1 MRCFWGV
8 APLAALA
15 FWMACSFASA
25 EGQKAEPIVV
35 GLDADM
41 SSGSAQ
47 SGESIRRGIVLA
59 MDEINDRGGVLGRPL
74 QLAVKDHRGNPA
86 RGVDNIADFAKMKNL
101 VAVVGGL
108 HTPVA
113 LAELK
118 TIHENRIIYLD
129 PWAAGTPIV
138 DNGYDPNY
146 VFRVSVRDEYAGGF
160 LVDKAVE
167 MGHKK
172 VALLLEQ
179 TGWGRSNERSMTAA
193 LEARGLKP
201 VTIQWFYW
209 GCRDL
214 SCQIQAAK
222 EADAD
227 VVLLVA
233 NAPEG
238 AVAVASMAALPADQR
253 IHILSH
259 WGITG
264 GDFFRRT
271 GKDLKEVHLVFLQTY
286 SFLAPTFPES
296 AERVMAAYK
305 AKFPDGPTAEAIF
318 SPAGTAHAWDL
329 IHLLAQAIEKAGSV
343 ERPKVRDALET
354 IEEYRGLVRHYSP
367 PFTPD
372 RHDALT
378 VEDFKIA
385 RYNEQG
391 VIVPFGV
398 EEHKVGKNTDER
410 PTSNVQRRMKMI
422 NDQ

>member
-1 MRCFWGV
+1 MRRFVEVTALV
-8 APLAALA
+8 AIVGL
-15 FWMACSFASA
+15 MAYSFVFAG
-25 EGQKAEPIVV
+25 EQRAEPIVV

-41 SSGSAQ
+41 SSGSAP
-47 SGESIRRGIVLA
+47 SGEAIRRGIVLA
-59 MDEINDRGGVLGRPL
+59 MDEINGRGGVLGRPL
-74 QLAVKDHRGNPA
+74 ALVVKDHRGNPA
-86 RGVDNIADFAKMKNL
+86 RGVDNMEDFAKMKDL

-118 TIHENRIIYLD
+118 TIHQNRIIYLD
-129 PWAAGTPIV
+129 PWAAGTGIV

-146 VFRVSVRDEYAGGF
+146 VFRVSVRDEYAGRF
-160 LVDKAVE
+160 LVNKALE

-193 LEARGLKP
+193 LEARGLEP
-201 VTIQWFYW
+201 VTVQWFHW

-214 SCQIQAAK
+214 SRQIQAAK

-238 AVAVASMAALPADQR
+238 AVAVASMAALPADKR
-253 IHILSH
+253 ISILSH

-264 GDFFRRT
+264 GGFFKRT
-271 GKDLKEVHLVFLQTY
+271 GTSLKELHLAFLQTY
-286 SFLAPTFPES
+286 SFLAPTFPDT
-296 AERVMAAYK
+296 AEKVVAAY
-305 AKFPDGPTAEAIF
+305 ATKFPDCPTVEAIF
-318 SPAGTAHAWDL
+318 APAGTAHAWDL
-329 IHLLAQAIEKAGSV
+329 IHLLTLAIEQAGTIDRS
-343 ERPKVRDALET
+343 KVRDALET
-354 IEEYRGLVRHYSP
+354 LGEYRGLVRHYSP

-378 VEDFKIA
+378 AEDFKLA
-385 RYNEQG
+385 RYTDQG

-398 EEHKVGKNTDER
+398 DEHEVCKQTDER
-410 PTSNVQRRMKMI
+410 PTSNVE
-422 NDQ
+422 